1 MPCVRSIR
9 PVRDVQ
15 RDKEEGK
22 EKTYATPH
30 LHPQNRSRTRTPDP
44 EDSSDSKDGRV
55 GRAGNWREEYCRENF
70 GLLQRE
76 IYRYINAY
84 KLVQVTQKYLGE
96 APLTPKFAERVLG
109 PVARKH
115 PEKLK
120 AVQAELKKRGLSVGT
135 ANTMQIGEAVKVVMP
150 PKKKARK

>member
-1 MPCVRSIR
+1 MPRSTTTPKAEAELERLTQKIQATQKTVELAALEIGENLLRIR
-9 PVRDVQ
+9 ETGAY
-15 RDKEEGK
+15 K
-22 EKTYATPH
+22 
-30 LHPQNRSRTRTPDP
+30 PD
-44 EDSSDSKDGRV
+44 SM
-55 GRAGNWREEYCRENF
+55 EEYCRENF